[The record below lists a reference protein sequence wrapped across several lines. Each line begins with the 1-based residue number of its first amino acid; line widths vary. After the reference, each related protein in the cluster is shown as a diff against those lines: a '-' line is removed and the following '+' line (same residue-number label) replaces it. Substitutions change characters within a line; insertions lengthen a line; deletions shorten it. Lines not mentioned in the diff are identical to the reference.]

1 MKKFFKYNRV
11 AAIGVLVLTVLLGI
25 FGGVNRTVYSYKNK
39 AEKAFSSSDDSAASD
54 LKKYAAFASQL
65 SSVAK
70 ANGCVTDALDQS
82 IAALDTDSPFAESG
96 KAVSDIVSSASVTY
110 NELAA
115 KKDVDEQQS
124 RSAKSYYYEMDSIL
138 TRLQNNSEYN
148 KAAQKYNKAKNS
160 FPANL
165 FTGKQP
171 DAAVFDK

>member
-1 MKKFFKYNRV
+1 M
-11 AAIGVLVLTVLLGI
+11 
-25 FGGVNRTVYSYKNK
+25 
-39 AEKAFSSSDDSAASD
+39 
-54 LKKYAAFASQL
+54 
-65 SSVAK
+65 
-70 ANGCVTDALDQS
+70 
-82 IAALDTDSPFAESG
+82 
-96 KAVSDIVSSASVTY
+96 TY

-165 FTGKQP
+165 LTGKQP